1 MELDD
6 LLELLLEIVTE
17 GAAATAESK
26 RVHRLVRIVI
36 SGIFLLLGLG
46 IALLLLTVGIDSGNI
61 GLTVAGA
68 LLLLGVLSFFFY
80 KVKKRNRKP

>member
-1 MELDD
+1 MDD

-26 RVHRLVRIVI
+26 RVPRLVRIVI

-68 LLLLGVLSFFFY
+68 LLLLGGLSFFFY